1 MDSSVDSE
9 ESDVSIEAEFRGFRG
24 FSILQDSAV
33 GFNTED
39 ESSSDSEESLE
50 ALPMLNSSTHQ
61 NKAIHFENDLLY
73 FVLHQQNVIGSKL
86 DFGQLKGQ
94 EKLISEVLQ
103 SCSFLDVHLAVI
115 TQEVTQLEGG
125 RDRVKRNFKI
135 GQWTNST
142 DGEVDLK
149 GLEIDFVEQLV
160 TGAEKLINPIHGPDA
175 AAKVRGIAHRYQNA
189 VLAIWPKEKT
199 QFMYAKYGFK
209 SSMDRIEKEIQV
221 QLSSKRPGAIA
232 QLVKR
237 VDLVRD
243 LNSAVDSYRILMLNT
258 VWPVDRSEE
267 SSSRTRRLLQVCT
280 RLRAKAAG
288 LAVLDLIASAS
299 SDRQTSEEVYHD
311 SVLQVI
317 ANFVT
322 QVAGKQIAH
331 KILIISLLKTFI
343 FLCFIQIGKKVLVL
357 S

>member
-1 MDSSVDSE
+1 MDSSVESE

-33 GFNTED
+33 GFDTED

-50 ALPMLNSSTHQ
+50 ALPILNSSTHQ
-61 NKAIHFENDLLY
+61 NKAIHCETDLLY
-73 FVLHQQNVIGSKL
+73 FVLHQQPNVTGSKL
-86 DFGQLKGQ
+86 DFGQLKGK
-94 EKLISEVLQ
+94 EKLISKVLQ
-103 SCSFLDVHLAVI
+103 SCFFLDVHLAVI

-175 AAKVRGIAHRYQNA
+175 AAKVRGIAHRYQYA
-189 VLAIWPKEKT
+189 ALAIWPKEKT
-199 QFMYAKYGFK
+199 QFIYAKYGFN

-258 VWPVDRSEE
+258 VWSVDRSEE
-267 SSSRTRRLLQVCT
+267 SSSRTHRLLQVCT

-317 ANFVT
+317 ADFVT
-322 QVAGKQIAH
+322 QVAGKQFAH
-331 KILIISLLKTFI
+331 KILI
-343 FLCFIQIGKKVLVL
+343 
-357 S
+357 